1 MAWTYANYSAE
12 ATTALRL
19 AACRAFQGEVRSA
32 IAANVSKD
40 GASRDSSSLNDLLR
54 MAMEDETKYLTMPDA
69 LGTTRATGTISRV
82 NFGSR

>member
-12 ATTALRL
+12 ATTVLRL
-19 AACRAFQGEVRSA
+19 AACRSFQGEVRSA

-54 MAMEDETKYLTMPDA
+54 MAMEDEARYLAMPDA
-69 LGTTRATGTISRV
+69 QGTGRNNGTISRARL
-82 NFGSR
+82 G